1 MTIISRRWSLAVI
14 GWAVA
19 AIAAVALPAVSLAAD
34 PIRIGLSM
42 SLTGGLAAGG
52 KPSLLAMQM
61 WQDDVNAKGGLL
73 GRQVQLVY
81 YDDQSTPSNVPA
93 IYTKLLDVDKVDLVV
108 SAYATNQIAPAMPIV
123 MQHNMVFMALFGTAV
138 NASFNYDKYFQ
149 ILPNGENTAIG
160 PSYGFFQLAM
170 SMNPKPKT
178 VALVA
183 ANAEFAQN
191 VINGARDVAKQAGLQ
206 IVYDQSYPP
215 NTTDFSP
222 IIHAIQAT
230 KPDVIYVASYPP
242 ESVGIVR
249 AANESGLK
257 ARMFGGG
264 MIGIAFTPIKQQLG
278 PLLNGIVAYD
288 VYVPE
293 PTMKFPG
300 TEDFLKRYQA
310 KAPAEGVDPLGYYLP
325 PFAYAEMQILGDAIT
340 HVGSLDQDK
349 IAQYIHANTFKTV
362 VGDVK
367 FASNGEW
374 AKGRILF
381 VQYQGVKGNDIDQF
395 RRAGT
400 QVILYPPEFKSGTF
414 RYPYDAKKA
423 AGQ

>member
-1 MTIISRRWSLAVI
+1 MNIHKRRLSLAVM
-14 GWAVA
+14 GWFVA
-19 AIAAVALPAVSLAAD
+19 AFAVMTLPADSLAAD
-34 PIRIGLSM
+34 PIKIGFSM
-42 SLTGGLAAGG
+42 SETGGLAGGG
-52 KPSLLAMQM
+52 KPSLLAIEM
-61 WQDDVNAKGGLL
+61 WRDDINAKGGLL
-73 GRQVQLVY
+73 GRQVELVH

-93 IYTKLLDVDKVDLVV
+93 IYTKLLDVDKVDLLI
-108 SAYATNQIAPAMPIV
+108 SAYATGQIAPAMPIA

-138 NASFNYDKYFQ
+138 NAPFNYDKYFQ

-160 PSYGFFQLAM
+160 PSYGFFQVAM

-191 VINGARDVAKQAGLQ
+191 VIGGARDVVKQLGLQ
-206 IVYDQSYPP
+206 VVYDQSYPP
-215 NTTDFSP
+215 NSADFAP
-222 IIHAIQAT
+222 IIHAVQAT
-230 KPDVIYVASYPP
+230 KPDIVYVASYPP

-249 AANESGLK
+249 AANEAGLK
-257 ARMFGGG
+257 AKIFGGG

-293 PTMKFPG
+293 KTMKFPG

-310 KAPAEGVDPLGYYLP
+310 KAPAAGVDPLGYYLP

-340 HVGSLDQDK
+340 KVGSLDQNK

-400 QVILYPPEFKSGTF
+400 QVILYPPEYKSGVF

>member
-1 MTIISRRWSLAVI
+1 MNIHKRRLGLTVI
-14 GWAVA
+14 GWAA
-19 AIAAVALPAVSLAAD
+19 AAFAFVALPAVSLAAD
-34 PIRIGLSM
+34 SIRIGFSM
-42 SLTGGLAAGG
+42 SLTGGLAGGG
-52 KPSLLAMQM
+52 KPSLLAIEM
-61 WQDDVNAKGGLL
+61 WRDDINAKGGLL
-73 GRQVQLVY
+73 GRPVELVY
-81 YDDQSTPSNVPA
+81 YDDQSTPANVPA
-93 IYTKLLDVDKVDLVV
+93 IYTKLLDVDKVDLVI
-108 SAYATNQIAPAMPIV
+108 SPYATGQMAPAMPIV
-123 MQHNMVFMALFGTAV
+123 MQHNMVFMGLFGTAV

-160 PSYGFFQLAM
+160 PSYGFFQVAM

-178 VALVA
+178 VALIA

-191 VINGARDVAKQAGLQ
+191 VIGGARDVVKQLGLQ
-206 IVYDQSYPP
+206 VVYDQSYPP
-215 NTTDFSP
+215 NSTDFAP
-222 IIHAIQAT
+222 IIHAVQAT
-230 KPDVIYVASYPP
+230 KPDIIYVASYPP

-257 ARMFGGG
+257 ARIFGGG

-340 HVGSLDQDK
+340 KIGSLDQTQ
-349 IAQYIHANTFKTV
+349 IAQYMHANTFKTV

-367 FASNGEW
+367 FAPNGEW
-374 AKGRILF
+374 AKARILF
-381 VQYQGVKGNDIDQF
+381 VQYQGVKGNDLDQF

-400 QVILYPPEFKSGTF
+400 QVILYPPAFKSGTF
-414 RYPYDAKKA
+414 RYPYDARKA

>member
-1 MTIISRRWSLAVI
+1 MTIHRRRLRLAAI
-14 GWAVA
+14 GWVVA
-19 AIAAVALPAVSLAAD
+19 AFAAIALPAVSLAAD
-34 PIRIGLSM
+34 PIKIGLSM
-42 SLTGGLAAGG
+42 SLTGGLSGGG
-52 KPSLLAMQM
+52 KPALLAMQM
-61 WQDDVNAKGGLL
+61 WQDDINAKGGLL
-73 GRQVQLVY
+73 GRQVELVY

-93 IYTKLLDVDKVDLVV
+93 IYTKLLDVDKVDLLI
-108 SAYATNQIAPAMPIV
+108 SAYATGQIAPAMPIA

-149 ILPNGENTAIG
+149 ILPNGENTAIA
-160 PSYGFFQLAM
+160 PSYGFFQVAM

-191 VINGARDVAKQAGLQ
+191 VIGGARDVVKQLGLQ
-206 IVYDQSYPP
+206 VVYDQSYPP
-215 NTTDFSP
+215 NSADFSP
-222 IIHAIQAT
+222 IIHAVQAT
-230 KPDVIYVASYPP
+230 KPDIVYVASYPP

-249 AANESGLK
+249 AANEAGLK
-257 ARMFGGG
+257 AKIFGGG

-278 PLLNGIVAYD
+278 PLLNGLVVYD

-293 PTMKFPG
+293 KTMKFPG

-310 KAPAEGVDPLGYYLP
+310 KAATAGVDPLGYYLP
-325 PFAYAEMQILGDAIT
+325 PFAYAEMQILGDAVT
-340 HVGSLDQDK
+340 KVGSLDQDK
-349 IAQYIHANTFKTV
+349 IGQYIHANTFKTV
-362 VGDVK
+362 VGNVK

-381 VQYQGVKGNDIDQF
+381 VQYQGVKGNDLDQF

-400 QVILYPPEFKSGTF
+400 QVILYPPEYKSGTF